1 MTDIRLALVSSPT
14 SLTGFLDITCGAAC
28 IACESVLEGMAAED
42 APEETKVSD
51 RGMVTIPADLRR
63 HLDIEP
69 GDKLRWNTDKEG
81 NLSVEV
87 VKQRYGA
94 FEDDDM
100 KAPMGGDS
108 LETHDIA
115 GNEEDPAFTEDT

>member
-1 MTDIRLALVSSPT
+1 
-14 SLTGFLDITCGAAC
+14 
-28 IACESVLEGMAAED
+28 MATED

-63 HLDIEP
+63 HLDIVP

-94 FEDDDM
+94 FEDDEM

-108 LETHDIA
+108 LETHDFA
-115 GNEEDPAFTEDT
+115 GNEEDPVFSEGT